1 MYLFAKLI
9 IVGVWF
15 TGVLTLRLAVA
26 FFIFPNTFCPLSIS
40 ASFYDD
46 TKFSLVDL
54 FLRCLSIMLSGFFP
68 PQKLFCCA
76 CHLWIFF
83 FFYHIH
89 TYFQLCTDANGGI
102 SSVFHTFHGFPGVTW
117 EVLCFLEP
125 RSFHGCALC
134 RGRVFRQLE
143 HLRAA
148 GRLHETQAACG
159 AFTYPSSFTVVMQ
172 SSPFKAFTHRLLLA
186 VNASAEMFVPYF

>member
-1 MYLFAKLI
+1 MYSL
-9 IVGVWF
+9 WDSQWHSS
-15 TGVLTLRLAVA
+15 
-26 FFIFPNTFCPLSIS
+26 FFQT
-40 ASFYDD
+40 
-46 TKFSLVDL
+46 L
-54 FLRCLSIMLSGFFP
+54 FLSVEYFSIFLWWHKIQSCWPFSQMFEHHAFRFFP
-68 PQKLFCCA
+68 PTEIVLLC
-76 CHLWIFF
+76 LSPLDFF

>member
-1 MYLFAKLI
+1 MYSLWDSQCHSSFFQTLF
-9 IVGVWF
+9 
-15 TGVLTLRLAVA
+15 
-26 FFIFPNTFCPLSIS
+26 FCPLSIS

-54 FLRCLSIMLSGFFP
+54 LLRCLSIMLSGFFP

-76 CHLWIFF
+76 CHLWIY

-89 TYFQLCTDANGGI
+89 TYFQLCADANGGI

-134 RGRVFRQLE
+134 RGRVFSQLE

-172 SSPFKAFTHRLLLA
+172 SSPFKAFTHQLLLA